1 MEVKLGLV
9 LIGTYQVADGARQ
22 RQQEWEMPEKS
33 AIFSLMTNV
42 VFLQL
47 LLKVLVERPYS
58 KFKYLGCCLLS
69 MARVV
74 HVNAK
79 CSVKKSYHFSPW
91 RRLLGK
97 MQVLKRHKGIISYL
111 QGIHTPGGALFNHLL
126 CLCKRYEIHALMQN
140 FPWLYSMMLY
150 KLSSC
155 CIYFII
161 LYFFTACFIHVLV
174 VPNQSFP
181 CETEKLMM

>member
-1 MEVKLGLV
+1 
-9 LIGTYQVADGARQ
+9 
-22 RQQEWEMPEKS
+22 
-33 AIFSLMTNV
+33 
-42 VFLQL
+42 
-47 LLKVLVERPYS
+47 
-58 KFKYLGCCLLS
+58 

-91 RRLLGK
+91 GRLLGK

-111 QGIHTPGGALFNHLL
+111 QGIHTPGGVLFDHLL
-126 CLCKRYEIHALMQN
+126 CLCKRYEIHALMQI

-181 CETEKLMM
+181 CETEKLMMWQTTQHPPIGLQLSKLVHDLGRVTKIWSVLSCFIASSFLSDCVGE